1 MDIRPITPAR
11 LASSVVAVPPLARD
25 AKGKISSAENQ
36 KLIQYLE
43 QGGVTTLLY
52 GGNAVLYHIRM
63 KEYAKLLSMLS
74 ELAAD
79 ETLIVPSVGPAYG
92 TMMDQVK
99 MLRDFDFPT
108 VMVLPQREIADATG
122 LATGIRR
129 FAEKF
134 GKPIVLYLK
143 HDRWLPPATVKSMV
157 DDGLI
162 SWIKY
167 AVVRDNPNQD
177 DYLREIL
184 EVVPGEI
191 IVSGIGEQPAIIH
204 LRDFGVVGYTSG
216 CVCVNPSLSTE
227 MLHAIQAKDF
237 ERAETIRKQFCGLE
251 DLRNSIQPIRVL
263 HHAVSAAGIAETGPM
278 QPMLGELAAEDAAR
292 VAIAAKEL
300 RNIGLTIEN

>member
-1 MDIRPITPAR
+1 MDTNVTTPAR

-25 AKGKISSAENQ
+25 AKGKISASENE
-36 KLIQYLE
+36 KLIKYLE

-63 KEYAKLLSMLS
+63 KEYAKLLKMLS
-74 ELAAD
+74 ELASD
-79 ETLIVPSVGPAYG
+79 QTLIVPSVGPGYG

-99 MLRDFDFPT
+99 ILREFDFPT
-108 VMVLPQREIADATG
+108 AMVLPQREIADEAG

-129 FAEKF
+129 FAEKY

-143 HDRWLPPATVKSMV
+143 HDRWLPPSTVRSMV

-167 AVVRDNPNQD
+167 AVVRENPSHD

-204 LRDFGVVGYTSG
+204 LRDFGVNSYTSG
-216 CVCVNPSLSTE
+216 CVCVAPALSME
-227 MLHAIQAKDF
+227 MLRAIQAGDYD
-237 ERAETIRKQFCGLE
+237 RAESIRKQFCGLE

-263 HHAVSAAGIAETGPM
+263 HHAVAAAGIAATGPM
-278 QPMLGELAAEDAAR
+278 QPMLSELSAEQAAR
-292 VAIAAKEL
+292 VALAAVEL
-300 RNIGLTIEN
+300 RNTGVAVG